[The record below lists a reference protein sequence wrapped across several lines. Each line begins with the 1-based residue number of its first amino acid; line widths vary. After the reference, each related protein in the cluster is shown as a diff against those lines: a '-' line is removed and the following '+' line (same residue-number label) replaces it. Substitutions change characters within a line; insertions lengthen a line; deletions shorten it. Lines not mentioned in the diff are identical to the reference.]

1 MNNDLMGCVNA
12 LGAAWKDHFGLGTQY
27 VGYLTVRHV
36 VALMS
41 LYRYSD
47 DRPQTVHGINDAI
60 GRMNR
65 SGDVPYY
72 VPEFWL
78 DSDAAPVLK
87 KLLQVLDQRE
97 DVIIFADSEEWQRLM
112 TFLYRKAQV
121 NGLPTQPVPGAWQQW
136 PV

>member
-47 DRPQTVHGINDAI
+47 DRPQTVQGINDAI

-65 SGDVPYY
+65 SGDVPYC

-87 KLLQVLDQRE
+87 KLLQVLNQCE
-97 DVIIFADSEEWQRLM
+97 DAIICADPEEWQQLM
-112 TFLYRKAQV
+112 VFLYRKA
-121 NGLPTQPVPGAWQQW
+121 NAR
-136 PV
+136 